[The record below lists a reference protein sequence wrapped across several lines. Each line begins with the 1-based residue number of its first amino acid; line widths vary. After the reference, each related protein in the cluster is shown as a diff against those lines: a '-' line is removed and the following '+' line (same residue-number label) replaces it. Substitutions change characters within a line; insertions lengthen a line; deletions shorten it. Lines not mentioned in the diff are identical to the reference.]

1 MHLNPAYTTPAYTTS
16 TIYDIVFGSLGLF
29 IFYILSGIY
38 DIFIFLTINGRNM
51 SQGSWTNL
59 SDHLEIQFCRW
70 FDEYKCYKASVVN
83 LKKQWMQFDHRKPWK
98 SSKIF
103 NNFKIQAFL
112 KSGIYEFRHIRHD
125 FAGPLRCR
133 ICRILLYRKM
143 I

>member
-16 TIYDIVFGSLGLF
+16 AIYDIVFGPLGLF

-83 LKKQWMQFDHRKPWK
+83 LKKQ
-98 SSKIF
+98 
-103 NNFKIQAFL
+103 
-112 KSGIYEFRHIRHD
+112 
-125 FAGPLRCR
+125 
-133 ICRILLYRKM
+133 
-143 I
+143 